1 MLRKLVVV
9 AVIALVPG
17 FALAAGMDVVTPAP
31 VDSATHAVSGD
42 LKTDKSVKTDT
53 SAKPAKVVR
62 HRVTHKGAP
71 DKAKPGT
78 PSDKKTEATKL

>member
-9 AVIALVPG
+9 AVVALVPG
-17 FALAAGMDVVTPAP
+17 FALAAGTDVVAPAP

-62 HRVTHKGAP
+62 HRVTNKVAP
-71 DKAKPGT
+71 DKAKAGT
-78 PSDKKTEATKL
+78 PSDSKTETPKL